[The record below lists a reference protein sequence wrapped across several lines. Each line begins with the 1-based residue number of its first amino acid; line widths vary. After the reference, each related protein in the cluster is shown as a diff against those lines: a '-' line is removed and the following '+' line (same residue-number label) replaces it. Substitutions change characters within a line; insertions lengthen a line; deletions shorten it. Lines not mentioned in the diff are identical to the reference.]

1 MNQRVILHVDFDY
14 FYAQCEEIRTPDLKT
29 KPVAVCMFSDRGGD
43 SGAIATA
50 NYTAREFGVKSGLS
64 IQSAKQKLKDR
75 TDSAFLPADFE
86 YYSEMSEKSMNIIKK
101 FADVFEYVGRDEAY
115 LDVSENVELDF
126 VKASHIAQQIKNEV
140 REKTKLTCSIGISP
154 NKLLSKI
161 ASGYKKPDGLTTI
174 TPDKISEFMDT
185 LNLEDIHGIGKKTVE
200 KLAGEGIETISQAK
214 SLDIFALINM
224 FGRKAGT
231 YIHNAIRGIDDEP
244 VKIRAPTLQLGKI
257 TTLKEDSVDYTFLEK
272 SLFEL
277 CEKLHT
283 SILKENKTFRSVGIS
298 LTQTDLSGKT
308 RSRMLRNPTLSLEE
322 LKKNSVQLLKETLE
336 DQSIMIRR
344 LGVKVSEL
352 SDVEGQS
359 NITSYF

>member
-1 MNQRVILHVDFDY
+1 MNQRIVMHVDFDY
-14 FYAQCEEIRTPDLKT
+14 FYAQCEEIRTPALKT

-64 IQSAKQKLKDR
+64 IQSAKQKLKNR

-115 LDVSENVELDF
+115 LDVSEKVEHDF

-174 TPDKISEFMDT
+174 TPDKISEFIET
-185 LNLEDIHGIGKKTVE
+185 LNLEDIHGIGEKTVQ
-200 KLAGEGIETISQAK
+200 KLAEEGIETISQAK
-214 SLDIFALINM
+214 NLDVFVLISM
-224 FGRKAGT
+224 FGRKTGT
-231 YIHNAIRGIDDEP
+231 YIHNAVRGIDDDA
-244 VKIRAPTLQLGKI
+244 VKIRAPTLQLSKI
-257 TTLKEDSVDYTFLEK
+257 MTLKEDSVDYIFLEK
-272 SLFEL
+272 NLFEL
-277 CEKLHT
+277 CEKLHP
-283 SILKENKTFRSVGIS
+283 SILKENKMFRSVGIY
-298 LTQTDLSGKT
+298 LTQTDLSSKT
-308 RSRMLRNPTLSLEE
+308 RSRMLKNPILGLDE
-322 LKKNSVQLLKETLE
+322 LKKVSGQLLKEVLE
-336 DQSIMIRR
+336 DQSILIRR

-352 SDVEGQS
+352 SDLEGQS

>member
-1 MNQRVILHVDFDY
+1 MNQRIVLHVDFDY

-29 KPVAVCMFSDRGGD
+29 KPVVVCMFSDRGGD

-64 IQSAKQKLKDR
+64 IQFAKQKLKSR
-75 TDSAFLPADFE
+75 ADSAFLPADFE
-86 YYSEMSEKSMNIIKK
+86 YYSEMSEKSMNIIEK

-115 LDVSENVELDF
+115 LDVSRKAEQDF
-126 VKASHIAQQIKNEV
+126 TKAAHIAQQIKNEI

-161 ASGYKKPDGLTTI
+161 ASDYKKPDGLTTI
-174 TPDKISEFMDT
+174 TPDKISEFIET
-185 LNLEDIHGIGKKTVE
+185 LNLGDIHGIGKKTME
-200 KLAGEGIETISQAK
+200 KLAEEGIETISQAK
-214 SLDIFALINM
+214 NLDIFILINM

-244 VKIRAPTLQLGKI
+244 VKIRAPTLQLSKI
-257 TTLKEDSVDYTFLEK
+257 TTLKEDSIDYAFLEK

-283 SILKENKTFRSVGIS
+283 SILKENKMFRSVGIS

-322 LKKNSVQLLKETLE
+322 LKKVSGQLLKETLE

-352 SDVEGQS
+352 SDIEGQS

>member
-1 MNQRVILHVDFDY
+1 MKQRIVLHIDFDY

-29 KPVAVCMFSDRGGD
+29 KPVVVCMFSDRGGD

-64 IQSAKQKLKDR
+64 ILSAKQKLKNR

-115 LDVSENVELDF
+115 LDVSEKVEHDF

-174 TPDKISEFMDT
+174 TPDKISEFIET
-185 LNLEDIHGIGKKTVE
+185 LNLEDIHGIGEKTVQ
-200 KLAGEGIETISQAK
+200 KLAEEGIETISQAK
-214 SLDIFALINM
+214 NLDVFVLISM
-224 FGRKAGT
+224 FGRKTGT
-231 YIHNAIRGIDDEP
+231 YIHNAVRGIDDNA
-244 VKIRAPTLQLGKI
+244 VKIRAPTLQLSKI
-257 TTLKEDSVDYTFLEK
+257 MTLKEDSVDYIFLEK
-272 SLFEL
+272 NLFEL
-277 CEKLHT
+277 CEKLHP
-283 SILKENKTFRSVGIS
+283 SILKENKMFRSVGIY
-298 LTQTDLSGKT
+298 LTQTDLSSKT
-308 RSRMLRNPTLSLEE
+308 RSRMLKNPILGLDE
-322 LKKNSVQLLKETLE
+322 LKKVSGQLLKEALE
-336 DQSIMIRR
+336 DQSILIRR

-352 SDVEGQS
+352 SDLEGQS

>member
-1 MNQRVILHVDFDY
+1 MSKRIILHVDFDY

-75 TDSAFLPADFE
+75 TDSTFLPADFE
-86 YYSEMSEKSMNIIKK
+86 YYSEMSEKSMSIIKN
-101 FADVFEYVGRDEAY
+101 FADIFEYIGRDEAY
-115 LDVSENVELDF
+115 LDVSEKVEQDF

-140 REKTKLTCSIGISP
+140 REKTKLTCSVGISP

-174 TPDKISEFMDT
+174 TPDKISEFMET

-200 KLAGEGIETISQAK
+200 KLADEGIKTISQAK
-214 SLDIFALINM
+214 NLDIFILINM

-231 YIHNAIRGIDDEP
+231 YIHNAIRGIDDDP
-244 VKIRAPTLQLGKI
+244 VKIRAPTLQLSKI

-277 CEKLHT
+277 CGKLHA
-283 SILKENKTFRSVGIS
+283 SILKENKMFRSVGIS
-298 LTQTDLSGKT
+298 LTQTDLSNKT
-308 RSRMLRNPTLSLEE
+308 RSRMLRNPTLSLDE
-322 LKKNSVQLLKETLE
+322 LKKVSGQLLKEALG
-336 DQSIMIRR
+336 DQSIPIRR

-352 SDVEGQS
+352 SDIEGQS

>member
-1 MNQRVILHVDFDY
+1 MNQRIVLHVDFDY
-14 FYAQCEEIRTPDLKT
+14 FYAQCEEIRTPSLKT

-64 IQSAKQKLKDR
+64 IQSAKQKLKNR

-115 LDVSENVELDF
+115 LDVSEKVEHDF

-174 TPDKISEFMDT
+174 TPDKISEFIET
-185 LNLEDIHGIGKKTVE
+185 LNLEDIHGIGEKTVQ
-200 KLAGEGIETISQAK
+200 KLAEEGIETISQAK
-214 SLDIFALINM
+214 NLDVFVLISM
-224 FGRKAGT
+224 FGRKTGT
-231 YIHNAIRGIDDEP
+231 YIHNAVRGIDDNA
-244 VKIRAPTLQLGKI
+244 VKIRAPTLQLSKI
-257 TTLKEDSVDYTFLEK
+257 MTLKEDSVDYIFLEK
-272 SLFEL
+272 NLFEL
-277 CEKLHT
+277 CEKLHP
-283 SILKENKTFRSVGIS
+283 SILKENKMFRSVGIY
-298 LTQTDLSGKT
+298 LTQTDLSSKT
-308 RSRMLRNPTLSLEE
+308 RSRMLKNPILGLDE
-322 LKKNSVQLLKETLE
+322 LKKVSGQLLKEVLE
-336 DQSIMIRR
+336 DQSILIRR

-352 SDVEGQS
+352 SDLEGQS